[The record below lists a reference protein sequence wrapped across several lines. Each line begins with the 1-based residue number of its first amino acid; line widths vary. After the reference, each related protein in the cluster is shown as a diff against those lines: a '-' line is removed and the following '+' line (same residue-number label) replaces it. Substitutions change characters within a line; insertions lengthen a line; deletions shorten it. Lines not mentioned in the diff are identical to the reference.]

1 MGPRRFGALAK
12 LMNNLQFLK
21 GPLLVAIESASDYA
35 IPTLSKCAEVANL
48 VYGLLWPF
56 KRLSP
61 FS

>member
-1 MGPRRFGALAK
+1 
-12 LMNNLQFLK
+12 MNNISFFER
-21 GPLLVAIESASDYA
+21 PLLAAIESASDYA
-35 IPTLSKCAEVANL
+35 IPTLSKCAEVAKL